1 MNKRP
6 MTTGDWIVTGGLL
19 LLLAG
24 AVVTLFVDS
33 NPEGTT
39 QERKPLAAG
48 AGPQAASNALLTP
61 AGQESL
67 RMVPVVATTR
77 ADAMAGGRD
86 PTGGMVLLQKAPR
99 VNFSGQVQ
107 QVSEQPQSDGQL
119 HLWLQ
124 DPQGKESR
132 ISVGPGWFLTYLG
145 CPLRHDATVDG
156 TGFTFEKGGQVPM
169 IYAKWIRMDGRTC
182 QLRNDEGFALWSN
195 KLR

>member
-24 AVVTLFVDS
+24 AVVALFVDNNLGGPS
-33 NPEGTT
+33 
-39 QERKPLAAG
+39 QERQPVTSG
-48 AGPQAASNALLTP
+48 VGNQTASNALLTP

-67 RMVPVVATTR
+67 RMVPVVATQR

-86 PTGGMVLLQKAPR
+86 TTGMVLLQKAPR

-156 TGFTFEKGGQVPM
+156 AGFTYEKSGQVPL
-169 IYAKWIRMDGRTC
+169 IYAKWIRMNGRTC

>member
-19 LLLAG
+19 LLLAA
-24 AVVTLFVDS
+24 AVLTLFVDTLDS
-33 NPEGTT
+33 RTA
-39 QERKPLAAG
+39 ERKSVAVLTG
-48 AGPQAASNALLTP
+48 NQTASNALLTP
-61 AGQESL
+61 GGQESL
-67 RMVPVVATTR
+67 RMVPVVAQARGGTTV
-77 ADAMAGGRD
+77 AGQAE
-86 PTGGMVLLQKAPR
+86 PSGMVLLQKAPR

-124 DPQGKESR
+124 DPQGKESH

-156 TGFTFEKGGQVPM
+156 AGFTFERSGQVPL
-169 IYAKWIRMDGRTC
+169 IYAKWIRMGGRTC